1 MRCAPAFVWREC
13 KTPTSTTLLSL
24 SLSSHMLGLG
34 FDWHWSKTGR
44 YPHQVTI
51 MLELATS
58 KFGTKQLCINCLEL
72 HSHYCCSFY
81 SKVLE
86 FHLVWISRP
95 SNLQH
100 FQSGSVEREEKAFL
114 GIILWFCLIIHAK
127 LHKFSLQMTL
137 FVSIFKVICP
147 IPWIPNLLR
156 VLQNELCNEEI
167 LRIWHNCLVVFLGV
181 TLSAVLGTL
190 KNLYKT

>member
-1 MRCAPAFVWREC
+1 MSKYCHQFFSASMVCRKKKKERHKRGAGCYKKSNWHRWDVHLHFYRGSARHPHQQ
-13 KTPTSTTLLSL
+13 LLSL
-24 SLSSHMLGLG
+24 SLFSHHIPRHPTILEELGLG

-58 KFGTKQLCINCLEL
+58 KLGTKQLCINCLEL

-86 FHLVWISRP
+86 FHLPWISRP

-100 FQSGSVEREEKAFL
+100 FQSGSVEREEK
-114 GIILWFCLIIHAK
+114 
-127 LHKFSLQMTL
+127 
-137 FVSIFKVICP
+137 
-147 IPWIPNLLR
+147 
-156 VLQNELCNEEI
+156 
-167 LRIWHNCLVVFLGV
+167 
-181 TLSAVLGTL
+181 LSANHTVILP
-190 KNLYKT
+190 NNPCQVA